1 ETRRSYSMGMCSWLA
16 IKELRNT
23 VSRSFTAGPS
33 ILMCVSLK
41 VSAYPPISKPCLRHS
56 RTHTLTKRD
65 CERTLSKGLETGIV
79 FGDVHP
85 ATVAMVVHDQELLV
99 IAEGSVPPTLPPG
112 NAYGA

>member
-1 ETRRSYSMGMCSWLA
+1 
-16 IKELRNT
+16 
-23 VSRSFTAGPS
+23 
-33 ILMCVSLK
+33 
-41 VSAYPPISKPCLRHS
+41 
-56 RTHTLTKRD
+56 LTKRD

-112 NAYGA
+112 NAYGAELETCCAQRGGHQKKAQKSTAKEEEEDG

>member
-1 ETRRSYSMGMCSWLA
+1 
-16 IKELRNT
+16 
-23 VSRSFTAGPS
+23 
-33 ILMCVSLK
+33 
-41 VSAYPPISKPCLRHS
+41 
-56 RTHTLTKRD
+56 LTKRD

-112 NAYGA
+112 NAYGAELETCCAEGASEEGTRSTAKEEEEG